1 MRPSRPLS
9 FLSAVILLFALS
21 ACSPQSKLIDKVEA
35 FRAARKAGK
44 IEEAQR
50 YLTDDPRVWF
60 DAKEGEGEPTKLGF
74 GPYHHW
80 DEEFNSHGEHGPWRV
95 EGNTVWAIASEIN
108 DYYRLLE
115 RKDTPSYRITYY
127 FNDKGLIEG
136 YLISDAHP
144 GEPSPSS
151 RAAKRSSRSGQRKPI
166 PTSGTTLGPRA
177 RSIRRGPR
185 RENARPAGGVASHR
199 GIAAASGGR
208 ERREPKVS
216 GGADEAPRSLFLP
229 ISAAGSTPARAVGR
243 GPAPKRM
250 ACRVWPTSMSGC
262 TPLPT
267 NSRPSA

>member
-1 MRPSRPLS
+1 MRPSRQS
-9 FLSAVILLFALS
+9 GFLSATILLLALS
-21 ACSPQSKLIDKVEA
+21 ACSRQSKLVDKVEA

-60 DAKEGEGEPTKLGF
+60 DAKEGEGKPMKLGF

-144 GEPSPSS
+144 GEPSPVKQS
-151 RAAKRSSRSGQRKPI
+151 REEEFEKWAKETYPDEWHYLRPEGKIDPSED
-166 PTSGTTLGPRA
+166 RA
-177 RSIRRGPR
+177 
-185 RENARPAGGVASHR
+185 
-199 GIAAASGGR
+199 
-208 ERREPKVS
+208 ERTRALLVEWRATV
-216 GGADEAPRSLFLP
+216 GLP
-229 ISAAGSTPARAVGR
+229 
-243 GPAPKRM
+243 
-250 ACRVWPTSMSGC
+250 
-262 TPLPT
+262 PLPVEE
-267 NSRPSA
+267 SDESPK